1 MAIVRSR
8 KSKEQISLNT
18 QSRLRAVRV
27 LDIILDINHP
37 LAQEYGNYDA
47 VGTIFYNDLD
57 NNNPNLLSKDAST
70 ASPLFSYLKYYP
82 LINEIVLILT
92 TNDKNIYDGK
102 QTSTYYLPQVNMW
115 GHPHHNALPTV
126 KGLESEQTSNDYKET
141 EAGVSRQV
149 TDGGT
154 DINLGQYFK
163 EQTNIKPLL
172 PYEGDM
178 ILEGRFGN
186 SIRFGSTNNNNN
198 ISNPNTWSDTGNT
211 GDPITII
218 RNGQSSKLDEKGW
231 LPTIENIS
239 DDGSNIYL
247 TSTQRIRN
255 FKQASPYMDSF
266 NAEYIEPQTLEQSL
280 LEPRPL
286 KKSDTAIGEP
296 VPLLNTDIDLS
307 SQNVPLGVNET
318 PELNEIAKDSKIE
331 NEAEN
336 LKNTDNQV
344 IQKDNNISLPSHYKN
359 PGQGS
364 NKGGVD
370 SNFETSV
377 D

>member
-1 MAIVRSR
+1 MAIVKSR

-18 QSRLRAVRV
+18 QSKLRAVRV

-57 NNNPNLLSKDAST
+57 NNNPNLLPKDAPT

-163 EQTNIKPLL
+163 EQTNINL
-172 PYEGDM
+172 Y
-178 ILEGRFGN
+178 
-186 SIRFGSTNNNNN
+186 
-198 ISNPNTWSDTGNT
+198 
-211 GDPITII
+211 
-218 RNGQSSKLDEKGW
+218 
-231 LPTIENIS
+231 
-239 DDGSNIYL
+239 YL
-247 TSTQRIRN
+247 M
-255 FKQASPYMDSF
+255 K
-266 NAEYIEPQTLEQSL
+266 
-280 LEPRPL
+280 
-286 KKSDTAIGEP
+286 
-296 VPLLNTDIDLS
+296 
-307 SQNVPLGVNET
+307 
-318 PELNEIAKDSKIE
+318 
-331 NEAEN
+331 
-336 LKNTDNQV
+336 V
-344 IQKDNNISLPSHYKN
+344 I
-359 PGQGS
+359 
-364 NKGGVD
+364 
-370 SNFETSV
+370 
-377 D
+377 

>member
-8 KSKEQISLNT
+8 KSKEQILLNT
-18 QSRLRAVRV
+18 ENRLRAVRV

-37 LAQEYGNYDA
+37 LASEYGNYDA
-47 VGTIFYNDLD
+47 VGTIFYNELD
-57 NNNPNLLSKDAST
+57 NNNPTLNPKDAST
-70 ASPLFSYLKYYP
+70 ASPLFSHLKYYP
-82 LINEIVLILT
+82 LKNEIVLILT

-102 QTSTYYLPQVNMW
+102 QKTTYYLPQINMW

-126 KGLESEQTSNDYKET
+126 KGLESEQTSNDYEET
-141 EAGVSRQV
+141 EVGISRQV

-186 SIRFGSTNNNNN
+186 SIRFGSTNNNSN

-296 VPLLNTDIDLS
+296 VPLINKDIDLS
-307 SQNVPLGVNET
+307 PSNVSPGLSERQELQDVINNPKVTNE
-318 PELNEIAKDSKIE
+318 PEDTIDDQI
-331 NEAEN
+331 
-336 LKNTDNQV
+336 
-344 IQKDNNISLPSHYKN
+344 IQKDTDIQLPSSYIN
-359 PGQGS
+359 PGPS
-364 NKGGVD
+364 SGGGGAN
-370 SNFETSV
+370 SEFETTN
-377 D
+377 